1 MEASKNLSQHITT
14 FIKHN
19 AVLCTAALFAVIT
32 CFAVPP
38 DKEYIGYFDFKTL
51 TCLFCTLAVVCAL
64 KNIKF
69 FTILARAIVKKS
81 GTLRSAVITVIFITF
96 FGSML
101 IANDMA
107 LLTFLPLGYYVLNAA
122 KKEQY
127 MAYTFIL
134 QNISAN
140 LGGMLTPF
148 GNPQNL
154 YLYTKFEIPTL
165 EFVKIML
172 VPFIVST
179 VMILICCLFISN
191 EKIVLNEEKCE
202 HFPPVRTAFYI
213 ALFILSITM
222 VFRIIPYE
230 IGLII
235 IFAGI
240 LIADR
245 YALAAVDYSLLG
257 TFVCMFIFAG
267 NMSRIDFVKNI
278 FSSLLE
284 KNTLISSALSCQI
297 ISNVPTAVLLSQ
309 FTENYT
315 DLLRGVNIGGT
326 GTLIASLASLIT
338 FRVYTTRNPDK
349 AGSYIAKFSII
360 NFIFLGILLITCSI
374 I

>member
-1 MEASKNLSQHITT
+1 
-14 FIKHN
+14 
-19 AVLCTAALFAVIT
+19 
-32 CFAVPP
+32 
-38 DKEYIGYFDFKTL
+38 
-51 TCLFCTLAVVCAL
+51 
-64 KNIKF
+64 
-69 FTILARAIVKKS
+69 
-81 GTLRSAVITVIFITF
+81 
-96 FGSML
+96 
-101 IANDMA
+101 
-107 LLTFLPLGYYVLNAA
+107 
-122 KKEQY
+122 

-257 TFVCMFIFAG
+257 T
-267 NMSRIDFVKNI
+267 
-278 FSSLLE
+278 
-284 KNTLISSALSCQI
+284 
-297 ISNVPTAVLLSQ
+297 
-309 FTENYT
+309 
-315 DLLRGVNIGGT
+315 LRLYVHICGEYVQN
-326 GTLIASLASLIT
+326 
-338 FRVYTTRNPDK
+338 
-349 AGSYIAKFSII
+349 
-360 NFIFLGILLITCSI
+360 
-374 I
+374 